1 MSEKRLQKRDE
12 ISDEYKWKLEDMY
25 ETDELWEAE
34 CEKASQLAEK
44 LSGFKGHL
52 ADSAA
57 TLLDFFK
64 KQDELSYYLERIVV
78 YANERS
84 HQDTAVSK
92 YQAYVSKAE
101 TLTVQASG
109 ALAFA
114 SPEILRIDDKR
125 LESFYSESNELVHY
139 KRAIDEIM
147 RQKEHTLS
155 AAEENIL
162 AQCGEMAAA
171 PENIFSMFNNAD
183 IKFPYITDVEG
194 NKIRITHGNF
204 IDFLSSKD
212 RSLRKQVFRGVY
224 DSYKKWSNTVS
235 MMYISKLKN
244 DTFYAR
250 VRKYDSARA
259 MYLSGGDIPESVYDN
274 LIETVHAHLPALHRY
289 MALRKK
295 LLGVEH
301 LHMYDLFA
309 PIVDNVQTTYT
320 YDEAKKLV
328 AKALEPMGDEYVS
341 TLKAGM
347 ESGWIDVYENENK
360 RSGAY
365 SWGAYGTHPYVL
377 LNYAD
382 NLDSVFTLA
391 HEMGHAMHTYYS
403 NEHQS
408 ITYAGYLIFVAE
420 VASTCNE
427 SLLMH
432 YMLEHCEDE
441 NERKYLMTHFLDV
454 YENENKRSGAYS
466 WGAYGTHPYVLLNYA
481 DNLDSVFTL
490 AHEMGHAM
498 HTYYSNEHQSITY
511 AGYLIFVAEV
521 ASTCNESLLMHYML
535 EHCEDENE
543 RKYLMTHFLDGFRT
557 TLFRQA
563 QFAEFEHIAHRKMQK
578 GEPVTKDVL
587 NELWHELNVQY
598 YGPDM
603 RVDDEISYEWMRI
616 PHFYTPYYVYQYS
629 TGYSAAV
636 AFSKKILEEGKP
648 AVDKYIGNFL
658 CGGCSKNP
666 IELLKSAGVDM
677 STPKPVDDALN
688 VFEDYLKQFEA
699 ATK

>member
-25 ETDELWEAE
+25 DTDELWEAE
-34 CEKASQLAEK
+34 CEKASQLAEN
-44 LSGFKGHL
+44 LSGLKGHL

-114 SPEILRIDDKR
+114 SPEILQIDDKR
-125 LESFYSESNELVHY
+125 LESFYSESNELMHY

-250 VRKYDSARA
+250 VR
-259 MYLSGGDIPESVYDN
+259 
-274 LIETVHAHLPALHRY
+274 
-289 MALRKK
+289 
-295 LLGVEH
+295 
-301 LHMYDLFA
+301 
-309 PIVDNVQTTYT
+309 
-320 YDEAKKLV
+320 
-328 AKALEPMGDEYVS
+328 
-341 TLKAGM
+341 
-347 ESGWIDVYENENK
+347 
-360 RSGAY
+360 
-365 SWGAYGTHPYVL
+365 
-377 LNYAD
+377 
-382 NLDSVFTLA
+382 
-391 HEMGHAMHTYYS
+391 
-403 NEHQS
+403 
-408 ITYAGYLIFVAE
+408 
-420 VASTCNE
+420 
-427 SLLMH
+427 
-432 YMLEHCEDE
+432 
-441 NERKYLMTHFLDV
+441 
-454 YENENKRSGAYS
+454 
-466 WGAYGTHPYVLLNYA
+466 
-481 DNLDSVFTL
+481 
-490 AHEMGHAM
+490 
-498 HTYYSNEHQSITY
+498 
-511 AGYLIFVAEV
+511 
-521 ASTCNESLLMHYML
+521 
-535 EHCEDENE
+535 
-543 RKYLMTHFLDGFRT
+543 
-557 TLFRQA
+557 
-563 QFAEFEHIAHRKMQK
+563 
-578 GEPVTKDVL
+578 
-587 NELWHELNVQY
+587 
-598 YGPDM
+598 
-603 RVDDEISYEWMRI
+603 
-616 PHFYTPYYVYQYS
+616 
-629 TGYSAAV
+629 
-636 AFSKKILEEGKP
+636 
-648 AVDKYIGNFL
+648 
-658 CGGCSKNP
+658 
-666 IELLKSAGVDM
+666 
-677 STPKPVDDALN
+677 
-688 VFEDYLKQFEA
+688 
-699 ATK
+699 

>member
-52 ADSAA
+52 SDSAA
-57 TLLDFFK
+57 SLLDFFK
-64 KQDELSYYLERIVV
+64 KQDELSYYLGRIVV

-114 SPEILRIDDKR
+114 SPEILQIDDKR
-125 LESFYSESNELVHY
+125 LESFYSESNELMHY

-259 MYLSGGDIPESVYDN
+259 MYLSDGDIPESVYDN

-391 HEMGHAMHTYYS
+391 HEM
-403 NEHQS
+403 
-408 ITYAGYLIFVAE
+408 
-420 VASTCNE
+420 
-427 SLLMH
+427 
-432 YMLEHCEDE
+432 
-441 NERKYLMTHFLDV
+441 
-454 YENENKRSGAYS
+454 
-466 WGAYGTHPYVLLNYA
+466 
-481 DNLDSVFTL
+481 
-490 AHEMGHAM
+490 
-498 HTYYSNEHQSITY
+498 
-511 AGYLIFVAEV
+511 
-521 ASTCNESLLMHYML
+521 
-535 EHCEDENE
+535 
-543 RKYLMTHFLDGFRT
+543 
-557 TLFRQA
+557 
-563 QFAEFEHIAHRKMQK
+563 
-578 GEPVTKDVL
+578 
-587 NELWHELNVQY
+587 
-598 YGPDM
+598 
-603 RVDDEISYEWMRI
+603 
-616 PHFYTPYYVYQYS
+616 
-629 TGYSAAV
+629 
-636 AFSKKILEEGKP
+636 
-648 AVDKYIGNFL
+648 
-658 CGGCSKNP
+658 
-666 IELLKSAGVDM
+666 
-677 STPKPVDDALN
+677 
-688 VFEDYLKQFEA
+688 
-699 ATK
+699 

>member
-1 MSEKRLQKRDE
+1 M
-12 ISDEYKWKLEDMY
+12 
-25 ETDELWEAE
+25 
-34 CEKASQLAEK
+34 
-44 LSGFKGHL
+44 
-52 ADSAA
+52 
-57 TLLDFFK
+57 
-64 KQDELSYYLERIVV
+64 SYYLERIVV

-114 SPEILRIDDKR
+114 SPEILQIDDKR
-125 LESFYSESNELVHY
+125 LESFYSESNELMHY

-377 LNYAD
+377 LNYSET
-382 NLDSVFTLA
+382 LDDMFTLA
-391 HEMGHAMHTYYS
+391 HEMGHAMHSFYS
-403 NEHQS
+403 NSTQPF
-408 ITYAGYLIFVAE
+408 TYAEYKLFVAE

-427 SLLMH
+427 VLLME
-432 YMLEHCEDE
+432 YLLKNTIDKK
-441 NERKYLMTHFLDV
+441 ER
-454 YENENKRSGAYS
+454 AY
-466 WGAYGTHPYVLLNYA
+466 LLNHY
-481 DNLDSVFTL
+481 LDSFKGTV
-490 AHEMGHAM
+490 
-498 HTYYSNEHQSITY
+498 Y
-511 AGYLIFVAEV
+511 
-521 ASTCNESLLMHYML
+521 
-535 EHCEDENE
+535 
-543 RKYLMTHFLDGFRT
+543 
-557 TLFRQA
+557 RQTM
-563 QFAEFEHIAHRKMQK
+563 FAEFEMLTHKEVEK
-578 GEPVTKDVL
+578 K
-587 NELWHELNVQY
+587 Y
-598 YGPDM
+598 YGTDIIS
-603 RVDDEISYEWMRI
+603 DEEIAFEWAKI
-616 PHFYTPYYVYQYS
+616 PHFYYNFYVYQYA
-629 TGYSAAV
+629 TGFSAAV
-636 AFSKKILEEGKP
+636 ALARGILKEGEP
-648 AVDKYIGNFL
+648 AVERYKKFL
-658 CGGCSKNP
+658 CGGCSESP
-666 IELLKSAGVDM
+666 LELLKIAGVNLE
-677 STPKPVDDALN
+677 SPKPVQDALD
-688 VFEDYLKQFEA
+688 VFGEILDEIEA
-699 ATK
+699 LLA

>member
-34 CEKASQLAEK
+34 CEKASQIAEK

-114 SPEILRIDDKR
+114 S
-125 LESFYSESNELVHY
+125 
-139 KRAIDEIM
+139 DEIM

-301 LHMYDLFA
+301 LHMYD
-309 PIVDNVQTTYT
+309 
-320 YDEAKKLV
+320 
-328 AKALEPMGDEYVS
+328 
-341 TLKAGM
+341 
-347 ESGWIDVYENENK
+347 
-360 RSGAY
+360 
-365 SWGAYGTHPYVL
+365 
-377 LNYAD
+377 
-382 NLDSVFTLA
+382 
-391 HEMGHAMHTYYS
+391 
-403 NEHQS
+403 
-408 ITYAGYLIFVAE
+408 
-420 VASTCNE
+420 
-427 SLLMH
+427 
-432 YMLEHCEDE
+432 
-441 NERKYLMTHFLDV
+441 
-454 YENENKRSGAYS
+454 
-466 WGAYGTHPYVLLNYA
+466 
-481 DNLDSVFTL
+481 
-490 AHEMGHAM
+490 
-498 HTYYSNEHQSITY
+498 
-511 AGYLIFVAEV
+511 
-521 ASTCNESLLMHYML
+521 
-535 EHCEDENE
+535 
-543 RKYLMTHFLDGFRT
+543 
-557 TLFRQA
+557 
-563 QFAEFEHIAHRKMQK
+563 
-578 GEPVTKDVL
+578 
-587 NELWHELNVQY
+587 
-598 YGPDM
+598 
-603 RVDDEISYEWMRI
+603 
-616 PHFYTPYYVYQYS
+616 
-629 TGYSAAV
+629 
-636 AFSKKILEEGKP
+636 
-648 AVDKYIGNFL
+648 
-658 CGGCSKNP
+658 
-666 IELLKSAGVDM
+666 
-677 STPKPVDDALN
+677 
-688 VFEDYLKQFEA
+688 
-699 ATK
+699 